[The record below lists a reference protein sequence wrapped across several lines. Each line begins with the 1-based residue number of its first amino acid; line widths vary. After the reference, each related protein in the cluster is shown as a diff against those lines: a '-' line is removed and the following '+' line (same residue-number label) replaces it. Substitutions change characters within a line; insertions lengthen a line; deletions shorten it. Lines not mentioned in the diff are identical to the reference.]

1 MALGPLDRSRAGYF
15 LPRRGYGTSA
25 LSLGPHLELF
35 SYFLQRVAR
44 KQKNLLFSTM
54 TPIPHERSTMS
65 RSAARSISGQTAP
78 RFLLSIDAWAAL
90 AATTVLLLIIVGTL
104 HL

>member
-1 MALGPLDRSRAGYF
+1 
-15 LPRRGYGTSA
+15 
-25 LSLGPHLELF
+25 
-35 SYFLQRVAR
+35 
-44 KQKNLLFSTM
+44 
-54 TPIPHERSTMS
+54 MS
-65 RSAARSISGQTAP
+65 DQTAP

>member
-1 MALGPLDRSRAGYF
+1 L
-15 LPRRGYGTSA
+15 
-25 LSLGPHLELF
+25 HENKKI
-35 SYFLQRVAR
+35 SYF
-44 KQKNLLFSTM
+44 SPM

-65 RSAARSISGQTAP
+65 RSAARSVSGQTAP